1 MEQARPNPNKIS
13 PAQNEK
19 LKHLGIF
26 AFLVLALISAFITLG
41 MGRYNLSLAQIV
53 DNIMKTINGVEIDKN
68 VGNIIFNIRLPRIIL
83 ALCAGAG
90 LSVAGASF
98 QSLFGNPLAT
108 PDTLGVAAG
117 ASFGAVLAIFFEKSI
132 IEVQIYATLFGLLAI
147 LLVGLISRVN
157 ENRSLIVI
165 VLSGIIISA
174 LFQAL
179 VSGVKFVADTQ
190 DTLPSITFWLLGGL
204 NAVNTKMLI
213 IGLPLI
219 LIGIA
224 ILYLLRWRLNILS
237 LHEDEIKT
245 LGVNIKF
252 TRGLVI
258 IASTMITAAVISLCG
273 TVGWLGLI
281 VPHMARMLF
290 GNNNRFVI
298 PASITMGAFLFLIID
313 TIARTASAAEIPISI
328 LTAIIGAPFFI
339 VLLRHTGGFGR

>member
-1 MEQARPNPNKIS
+1 MEQVRYGSKKLGRG
-13 PAQNEK
+13 QNEY

-26 AFLVLALISAFITLG
+26 AFLVLAIITAFLTLG
-41 MGRYNLSLAQIV
+41 MGRYNLSLTQIV
-53 DNIMKTINGVEIDKN
+53 DNIIKSINGIEIDKN
-68 VGNIIFNIRLPRIIL
+68 ISNIIFNIRLPRIIL

-132 IEVQIYATLFGLLAI
+132 IEVQIYATIFGLLAI
-147 LLVGLISRVN
+147 VLVGLISRVN

-273 TVGWLGLI
+273 TVGWIGLI